1 MTDEIGISITA
12 TNSGTEPGRIE
23 RLLDVVAI
31 VHSLLDRNVI
41 DMTDEDTEEGTYT
54 AFVKALISIRDDNGS
69 LIVSWRRKPSQRWK
83 DAFKTAW
90 EANCEH
96 DVRHI
101 VIEAASKGQ

>member
-1 MTDEIGISITA
+1 MKGFLT
-12 TNSGTEPGRIE
+12 
-23 RLLDVVAI
+23 VAI

-41 DMTDEDTEEGTYT
+41 DMADEDREEGTYT

-96 DVRHI
+96 DVQHL

>member
-1 MTDEIGISITA
+1 MTDEIGITLTA
-12 TNSGTEPGRIE
+12 ANSGEEPGRIE

-41 DMTDEDTEEGTYT
+41 DMADEDVEEGTYT
-54 AFVKALISIRDDNGS
+54 AFVKALVSIRDNKGS
-69 LIVSWRRKPSQRWK
+69 LIVSWRRKPSQRWM

-96 DVRHI
+96 DVQH
-101 VIEAASKGQ
+101 VVV

>member
-41 DMTDEDTEEGTYT
+41 DMTDEDT
-54 AFVKALISIRDDNGS
+54 
-69 LIVSWRRKPSQRWK
+69 RRGHLHRLCQGACLDPR
-83 DAFKTAW
+83 
-90 EANCEH
+90 
-96 DVRHI
+96 
-101 VIEAASKGQ
+101 